1 MAKLSGTIALV
12 TGASSGIGNSTARSL
27 AAEGARVIVTA
38 RREERLLALRAEL
51 ERAHGQGVCHALA
64 FDVRDRAAVERAVAS
79 LAGTEWEAVG
89 ILVNNAG
96 LAAGL
101 APIQE
106 GSFDHWDRMLE
117 TNVHGLLSMTR
128 LVLPGMIARGRG
140 HVVNVGSVA
149 GHEVYPNGNV
159 YCATKYAVHALNRAM
174 RLDTLGRG
182 IRVTSVDPG
191 LLETEFSLVRFDGD
205 AERARKVYE
214 GTSPLRAED
223 VADAI
228 VWAVTRPSHVN
239 VEEILLMPTDQAA
252 ATHVHRRTS

>member
-12 TGASSGIGNSTARSL
+12 TGASSGIGNATARSL

-51 ERAHGQGVCHALA
+51 ERAHGEGVCHALA

-228 VWAVTRPSHVN
+228 VWAVTRPPHVN